1 MRYHLSE
8 VRKLLVGI
16 VGFALTIL
24 ATVLAIGPDLIPDKW
39 LPWVVVAIAAATNL
53 GIFRLP
59 NQPAPGQ
66 ARRPGVSETAD
77 PVGGITPDDGTVV
90 ALSHLDDDPD
100 RQE

>member
-1 MRYHLSE
+1 VRYHLSE
-8 VRKLLVGI
+8 VRKLLVH
-16 VGFALTIL
+16 VAAFAVTVL
-24 ATVLAIGPDLIPDKW
+24 ATVLTTAAEVIPEQW
-39 LPWVVVAIAAATNL
+39 LPVVLVVVAVGSSYGL
-53 GIFRLP
+53 FKVP

-77 PVGGITPDDGTVV
+77 PVGGISPDDGTVV